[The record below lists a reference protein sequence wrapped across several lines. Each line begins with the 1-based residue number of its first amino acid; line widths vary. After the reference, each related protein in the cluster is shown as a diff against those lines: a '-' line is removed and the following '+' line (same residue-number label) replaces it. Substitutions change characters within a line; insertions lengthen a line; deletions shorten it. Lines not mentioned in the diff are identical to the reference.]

1 MRLRLALFA
10 LLLLRV
16 IVLHA
21 DDAPLWRF
29 DTHG

>member
-1 MRLRLALFA
+1 MRFPLALSA
-10 LLLLRV
+10 LLFLHV
-16 IVLHA
+16 VALHA